1 LEPFL
6 ERSKEKKLVE
16 WSREA
21 NHSAYAKLLHAY
33 SGQVFAICL
42 AMLGNR
48 DDAEDITQQTLLKG
62 FTDIGQLRD
71 DGKFGAWIGQI
82 ARNLC
87 TDLLRGK
94 NTEANANVRLME
106 QPKASSDEHPELRAA
121 LKKLPRKYRVTL
133 MMYYFDGKSAG
144 SVAEVLGT
152 SELTIYTRLSR
163 ARKML
168 RKMLETEGDKL

>member
-1 LEPFL
+1 LD
-6 ERSKEKKLVE
+6 SNKEKRLVE

-21 NHSAYAKLLHAY
+21 NRSAYAELLSAY
-33 SGQVFAICL
+33 SGRVFAICL

-48 DDAEDITQQTLLKG
+48 DDAEDATQQTLLKG
-62 FTDIGQLRD
+62 FTEINQLRD

-94 NTEANANVRLME
+94 NIEANVKIRFQE

-121 LKKLPRKYRVTL
+121 LEKLPREYRVAL
-133 MMYYFDGKSAG
+133 MLYYFDGKSAG

-152 SELTIYTRLSR
+152 GEQTIYTRLSR

-168 RKMLETEGDKL
+168 RKMLESQGDKL

>member
-1 LEPFL
+1 M

-21 NHSAYAKLLHAY
+21 NRGAYAELLHAY
-33 SGQVFAICL
+33 SGRVFAICL

-62 FTDIGQLRD
+62 FTDINQLRD

-94 NTEANANVRLME
+94 NIEANVNIRLQE
-106 QPKASSDEHPELRAA
+106 QPKASSDEHPEMRAA
-121 LKKLPRKYRVTL
+121 LKKLPREYRVAL
-133 MMYYFDGKSAG
+133 MLYYFDGKSAG
-144 SVAEVLGT
+144 SVAEMLGT
-152 SELTIYTRLSR
+152 SEMAIYARLSR

-168 RKMLETEGDKL
+168 RKILESQGDKL